1 MDVKEFQ
8 HHAEECA
15 ALAAKAPTDSLRRQ
29 YAELS
34 KVWAELASERME
46 MTEHSPSQDRLRP

>member
-8 HHAEECA
+8 HHAEERA
-15 ALAAKAPTDSLRRQ
+15 ALAAKSPTDSLRRQ

-34 KVWAELASERME
+34 KVWAELASERMK
-46 MTEHSPSQDRLRP
+46 MTEHSPCQGCSRP